1 MDMFFK
7 AVEFAT
13 RMHHQQRRKSST
25 DPYIVHPIRVGYL
38 AIDAGLCEEACAAAV
53 LHDCIEDCDVES
65 SDLINFGISYEVT
78 YIVCL
83 LTKWWPDSV
92 TKEEKANF
100 MFEYYAKIL
109 GDKDAVNIKLLDR
122 IDNLR
127 DMLLLLPKQ
136 TRWVEKYLEKTKKE
150 FPPLYKASDN
160 DIIKTAYDGIIELV
174 EKRLKEV
181 KNV

>member
-1 MDMFFK
+1 MEMFFK
-7 AVEFAT
+7 AVEFAS
-13 RMHHQQRRKSST
+13 RAHHQQRRKSST

-38 AIDAGLCEEACAAAV
+38 AIDAGLSENACVAAI
-53 LHDCIEDCDVES
+53 LHDVVEDCDVDISEIF
-65 SDLINFGISYEVT
+65 INFPYEVGR
-78 YIVCL
+78 IVQC
-83 LTKWWPDSV
+83 LTKWWPDEV
-92 TKEEKANF
+92 GKEQKYVLMA
-100 MFEYYAKIL
+100 EYYAEIL
-109 GDKDAVNIKLLDR
+109 ADKDAVNIKLLDR

>member
-1 MDMFFK
+1 MSIFIQ
-7 AVEFAT
+7 AVDLAAK
-13 RMHHQQRRKSST
+13 MHHEQRRKSST

-38 AIDAGLCEEACAAAV
+38 AIDAGLSEYACAAAIM
-53 LHDCIEDCDVES
+53 HDLVEDCDIDISEIYS
-65 SDLINFGISYEVT
+65 NFPYEVGR
-78 YIVCL
+78 IVQR
-83 LTKWWPDSV
+83 LTKWWPDDV
-92 TKEEKANF
+92 TKEEKANL
-100 MFEYYAKIL
+100 MFQYYAEIL
-109 GDKDAVNIKLLDR
+109 ADKDAINIKLLDR

-150 FPPLYKASDN
+150 FPSLYKASDN